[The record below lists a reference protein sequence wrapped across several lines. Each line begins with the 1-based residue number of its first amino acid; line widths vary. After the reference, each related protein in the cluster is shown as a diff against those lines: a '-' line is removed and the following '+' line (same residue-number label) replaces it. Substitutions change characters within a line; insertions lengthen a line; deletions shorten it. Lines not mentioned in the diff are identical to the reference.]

1 MTVPDF
7 FGKYSLEKSVKKIFH
22 DYGYGVSAL
31 NLIKSIGSLSEK
43 YGFKSFLIG
52 GFPRDVLIY
61 ILKSNAETGEYYKS
75 SKVFNDYSRFLDL
88 DVAVQGGSENLVS
101 AVKNDKN
108 LKSLLHYLNIH
119 ERFGTAIAEFCVSG
133 KPLKIDFASLRTE
146 TYIKSGVLPKVDT
159 SSATLEKD
167 TLRRDFTV
175 NTVAFSINR
184 SNFLEI
190 KSYSSGIEDILNKK
204 IKILHDSSFIDDPTR
219 IFRAVRFEKRL
230 DFRIDRRTLKL
241 LKNALSQKVI
251 DNVSGKRITAELYIL
266 LKEKNPEIY
275 FERLEK
281 LRILNSINPNFKF
294 LKKNRII
301 VKRINRYFNEAKNFK
316 ILNEI
321 FKNIAEGKKLFYLAG
336 IFYGLNEKE
345 LKEVSER
352 LKLGN
357 AVEEYLKKILFL
369 DRDIIY
375 NLKNNYKG
383 NNAVGL
389 YKNLNKIDGKS
400 LLFYLFCNE
409 DEKKPDLIFRKIVV
423 RYLEKSVLEKP
434 FLSGG
439 DIKAMGIC
447 EGPIC
452 GIILN
457 EIKSLKAAGKL
468 KNKTDEIKYVES
480 HYLKNIKKNR

>member
-1 MTVPDF
+1 MTVPGF
-7 FGKYSLEKSVKKIFH
+7 FGKYSLEKSIKKIFY

-31 NLIKSIGSLSEK
+31 NLIESIGAVSEK
-43 YGFKSFLIG
+43 LGFKSFLIG

-61 ILKSNAETGEYYKS
+61 ILKSHAESAGYYKS
-75 SKVFNDYSRFLDL
+75 SKVFNDCSGFLDL
-88 DVAVQGGSENLVS
+88 DVAVEGGSEKLVS

-108 LKSLLHYLNIH
+108 LKSLLNSLNMH
-119 ERFGTAIAEFCVSG
+119 ERFGTALAEFYVSG

-146 TYIKSGVLPKVDT
+146 IYIKSGMLPEVNT

-167 TLRRDFTV
+167 IARRDFTV
-175 NTVAFSINR
+175 NTVAFSVNP

-190 KSYSSGIEDILNKK
+190 TSYSSGIEDILNKK
-204 IKILHDSSFIDDPTR
+204 IKILHELSFIDDPTR

-230 DFRIDRRTLKL
+230 DFHIDRGTLKL
-241 LKNALSQKVI
+241 LKEALAQKAL

-275 FERLEK
+275 FERLDK
-281 LRILNSINPNFKF
+281 LSVLSSINPNLRF

-301 VKRINRYFNEAKNFK
+301 IKRINRYFGEAKNFK

-321 FKNIAEGKKLFYLAG
+321 FKNTHEGKKLFYLAG
-336 IFYGLNEKE
+336 IFYGLNGNE

-352 LKLGN
+352 LRLGKP
-357 AVEEYLKKILFL
+357 VEEYLKKLLFI
-369 DRDIIY
+369 DRDEIDS
-375 NLKNNYKG
+375 LKNDYKG
-383 NNAVGL
+383 DNAVGL
-389 YKNLNKIDGKS
+389 YKNFNKIEGKS
-400 LLFYLFCNE
+400 LLFYLFQHE

-423 RYLEKSVLEKP
+423 RYLEKSVSEKP
-434 FLSGG
+434 FLNGG

-447 EGPIC
+447 EGPVC

-468 KNKTDEIKYVES
+468 KNKADEIKYVES
-480 HYLKNIKKNR
+480 QYLKNIKKN

>member
-1 MTVPDF
+1 MTVPGF
-7 FGKYSLEKSVKKIFH
+7 FGKYSLEKSIKKIFY

-31 NLIKSIGSLSEK
+31 NLIESIGAVSEK
-43 YGFKSFLIG
+43 LGFKSFLIG

-61 ILKSNAETGEYYKS
+61 ILKSHAESAGYYKS
-75 SKVFNDYSRFLDL
+75 SKVFNDCSGFLDL
-88 DVAVQGGSENLVS
+88 DVAVEGGSEKLVS

-108 LKSLLHYLNIH
+108 LKSLLNSLNMH
-119 ERFGTAIAEFCVSG
+119 ERFGTALAEFYVSG

-146 TYIKSGVLPKVDT
+146 IYIKSGMLPEVNT

-167 TLRRDFTV
+167 IARRDFTV
-175 NTVAFSINR
+175 NTVAFSVNP

-190 KSYSSGIEDILNKK
+190 TSYSSGIEDILNKK
-204 IKILHDSSFIDDPTR
+204 IKILHELSFIDDPTR

-230 DFRIDRRTLKL
+230 DFHIDRGTLKL
-241 LKNALSQKVI
+241 LKEALAQKAL

-275 FERLEK
+275 FERLDK
-281 LRILNSINPNFKF
+281 LSVLSSINPNLRF

-301 VKRINRYFNEAKNFK
+301 IKRINRYFGEAKNFK

-321 FKNIAEGKKLFYLAG
+321 FKNTHEGKKLFYLAG
-336 IFYGLNEKE
+336 IFYGLNGNE

-352 LKLGN
+352 LRLGKP
-357 AVEEYLKKILFL
+357 VEEYLKKLLFI
-369 DRDIIY
+369 DRDEIDS
-375 NLKNNYKG
+375 LKNDYKG
-383 NNAVGL
+383 DNAVGL
-389 YKNLNKIDGKS
+389 YKNFNKIEGKS
-400 LLFYLFCNE
+400 LLFYLFQHE
-409 DEKKPDLIFRKIVV
+409 DEKKADLIFRKIVV
-423 RYLEKSVLEKP
+423 RYLEKSVSEKP
-434 FLSGG
+434 FLNGG

-447 EGPIC
+447 EGPVC

-468 KNKTDEIKYVES
+468 KNKADEIKYVES
-480 HYLKNIKKNR
+480 QYLKNIKKN

>member
-1 MTVPDF
+1 MTIPDF
-7 FGKYSLEKSVKKIFH
+7 FGKYSLEKSINKIFH

-31 NLIKSIGSLSEK
+31 NLIESIGALSEK
-43 YGFKSFLIG
+43 FGFKSFLIG
-52 GFPRDVLIY
+52 GFPRDILIY
-61 ILKSNAETGEYYKS
+61 ILRSNAETAEYYKF
-75 SKVFNDYSRFLDL
+75 SKVFNDYSGFLDL
-88 DVAVQGGSENLVS
+88 DVAVEGGSAKLVS
-101 AVKNDKN
+101 SVKNDKN
-108 LKSLLHYLNIH
+108 LKSLLHSLNIH
-119 ERFGTAIAEFCVSG
+119 ERFGTALAEFYVSG

-146 TYIKSGVLPKVDT
+146 IYIKSGMLPKVDI

-167 TLRRDFTV
+167 ILRRDFTV

-204 IKILHDSSFIDDPTR
+204 IKILHDLSFIDDPTR

-230 DFRIDRRTLKL
+230 DFRIDRGTLKF
-241 LKNALSQKVI
+241 LKNALAQKVI

-266 LKEKNPEIY
+266 FKEKNPEIY
-275 FERLEK
+275 FERLHK
-281 LRILNSINPNFKF
+281 LSVLSSINPSLRF
-294 LKKNRII
+294 LKKNKII
-301 VKRINRYFNEAKNFK
+301 IKKINRYFSETKNFK

-321 FKNIAEGKKLFYLAG
+321 FKNVKEGKRLFYLAG
-336 IFYGLNEKE
+336 IFYGLNGIE

-357 AVEEYLKKILFL
+357 TVEEFLKKLLFS
-369 DRDIIY
+369 DRDKID
-375 NLKNNYKG
+375 NLKNSYKG
-383 NNAVGL
+383 DNAVGL

-400 LLFYLFCNE
+400 LLFYLFENE
-409 DEKKPDLIFRKIVV
+409 DEKNADLIFRKIVV

-434 FLSGG
+434 FLNGG

-447 EGPIC
+447 EGPVC
-452 GIILN
+452 GRILN
-457 EIKSLKAAGKL
+457 EIKSLKTAGKL

-480 HYLKNIKKNR
+480 LYLKNIKKN

>member
-1 MTVPDF
+1 MTIPDF
-7 FGKYSLEKSVKKIFH
+7 FGKYSLEKSIKKIFY

-31 NLIKSIGSLSEK
+31 NLIESIGAVSEK
-43 YGFKSFLIG
+43 LGFKSFLIG

-61 ILKSNAETGEYYKS
+61 ILKSHAESAGYYKS
-75 SKVFNDYSRFLDL
+75 SKVFNDCSGFLDL
-88 DVAVQGGSENLVS
+88 DVAVEGGSEKLVS

-108 LKSLLHYLNIH
+108 LKSLLNSLNMH
-119 ERFGTAIAEFCVSG
+119 ERFGTALAEFYVSG

-146 TYIKSGVLPKVDT
+146 IYIKSGMLPEVNT

-167 TLRRDFTV
+167 IARRDFTV
-175 NTVAFSINR
+175 NTVAFSVNP

-190 KSYSSGIEDILNKK
+190 TSYSSGIEDILNKK
-204 IKILHDSSFIDDPTR
+204 IKILHELSFIDDPTR

-230 DFRIDRRTLKL
+230 DFHIDRGTLKL
-241 LKNALSQKVI
+241 LKEALAQKAL

-275 FERLEK
+275 FERLDK
-281 LRILNSINPNFKF
+281 LSVLSSINPNLRF

-301 VKRINRYFNEAKNFK
+301 IKRINRYFGEAKNFK

-321 FKNIAEGKKLFYLAG
+321 FKNTHEGKKLFYLAG
-336 IFYGLNEKE
+336 IFYGLNGNE

-352 LKLGN
+352 LRLGKP
-357 AVEEYLKKILFL
+357 VEEYLKKLLFI
-369 DRDIIY
+369 DRDEIDS
-375 NLKNNYKG
+375 LKNDYKG
-383 NNAVGL
+383 DNAVGL
-389 YKNLNKIDGKS
+389 YKNFNKIEGKS
-400 LLFYLFCNE
+400 LLFYLFQHE
-409 DEKKPDLIFRKIVV
+409 DEKKADLIFRKIVV
-423 RYLEKSVLEKP
+423 RYLEKSVSEKP
-434 FLSGG
+434 FLNGG

-447 EGPIC
+447 EGPVC

-468 KNKTDEIKYVES
+468 KNKADEIKYVES
-480 HYLKNIKKNR
+480 QYLKNIKKN